1 MTHKPI
7 FRLLI
12 LAGLLSGCGKD
23 TTEQLRPAD
32 RAVGGDAVS
41 CRLAIGNDQT
51 SGPEN
56 ETRTA
61 YGPLTDGYFPIYW
74 RTGDRVGIISPQTT
88 PQWAEVEVTVSGA
101 TESEADLSNTGMAWG
116 SDSHY
121 DFYAF
126 YPADA
131 VQTNSGSIVVTAIP
145 AVQTC
150 NNGECNMQYAYM
162 AACTKGVERGA
173 EVPFSFRPLMTTVTV
188 DIRFSEAAEVQKLVL
203 SSENDPVAG
212 AFTFDI
218 ETHRAAVIEDRCSK
232 VLALHMLTGEE
243 PYIRI
248 GAGSKIMVTA
258 FMLPQ
263 DIRGL
268 TLTAVTTE
276 GKTYSYTTQA
286 TLKAGNRYSFTI
298 SDMQKQAQQTTEDYS
313 DWMKYLPDNVYLSQV
328 SMPGSH
334 DACTM
339 YGSHYEY
346 KSGMPGERYHFK
358 CQTSYSAT

>member
-1 MTHKPI
+1 
-7 FRLLI
+7 
-12 LAGLLSGCGKD
+12 
-23 TTEQLRPAD
+23 
-32 RAVGGDAVS
+32 
-41 CRLAIGNDQT
+41 
-51 SGPEN
+51 
-56 ETRTA
+56 
-61 YGPLTDGYFPIYW
+61 
-74 RTGDRVGIISPQTT
+74 
-88 PQWAEVEVTVSGA
+88 
-101 TESEADLSNTGMAWG
+101 
-116 SDSHY
+116 
-121 DFYAF
+121 
-126 YPADA
+126 
-131 VQTNSGSIVVTAIP
+131 
-145 AVQTC
+145 
-150 NNGECNMQYAYM
+150 MQYAYM

-358 CQTSYSAT
+358 WRKTSYSAT

>member
-23 TTEQLRPAD
+23 TTEQPGPGKTA
-32 RAVGGDAVS
+32 AGGDAVS
-41 CRLAIGNDQT
+41 CRLAIGNDET
-51 SGPEN
+51 SGQES

-88 PQWAEVEVTVSGA
+88 PQWAEVEVAVSGA

-298 SDMQKQAQQTTEDYS
+298 SDMQKQAQQTTEEMFIS
-313 DWMKYLPDNVYLSQV
+313 DPDDNEDEIPARQRIPVAGIHARLTRR
-328 SMPGSH
+328 MH
-334 DACTM
+334 DVRLAL
-339 YGSHYEY
+339 
-346 KSGMPGERYHFK
+346 
-358 CQTSYSAT
+358 

>member
-23 TTEQLRPAD
+23 TTEQPRPAD

-41 CRLAIGNDQT
+41 CRLSIGNDET

-88 PQWAEVEVTVSGA
+88 PQWAEVEVAVSGA
-101 TESEADLSNTGMAWG
+101 TESEADLSDTGMAWG

-131 VQTNSGSIVVTAIP
+131 VQTNSGSIIVTAIP

-173 EVPFSFRPLMTTVTV
+173 EVPFSFRPLMTTVTADV
-188 DIRFSEAAEVQKLVL
+188 RFSEAAEVQKLVL

-218 ETHRAAVIEDRCSK
+218 ATHRASVIEDRCSK
-232 VLALHMLTGEE
+232 VLALHMLTG
-243 PYIRI
+243 RSLTS
-248 GAGSKIMVTA
+248 GSA
-258 FMLPQ
+258 
-263 DIRGL
+263 
-268 TLTAVTTE
+268 
-276 GKTYSYTTQA
+276 
-286 TLKAGNRYSFTI
+286 
-298 SDMQKQAQQTTEDYS
+298 
-313 DWMKYLPDNVYLSQV
+313 PDRRSW
-328 SMPGSH
+328 SRRSCCRRTFG
-334 DACTM
+334 D
-339 YGSHYEY
+339 
-346 KSGMPGERYHFK
+346 
-358 CQTSYSAT
+358 